1 MFKTMTLTKLA
12 GALLGALLFFL
23 LMSWASSALY
33 HVGEA
38 EDHSGGEHDVAAA
51 GPTMS
56 AAPGD
61 LLATEGDAVAEAE
74 TEAVET
80 VILGDGDAGK
90 GEKVFKKCAACH
102 KLDGKNGVGPH
113 LDGVI
118 NRPVASVADFN
129 YSDAMKSH
137 GGEWTLET
145 INDYLTNPKE
155 YVPGNKMSFAGLKKA
170 EDRNDVIA
178 YLQEHTQ

>member
-1 MFKTMTLTKLA
+1 MFNTMTLTKLA

-23 LMSWASSALY
+23 LMAWASSALY
-33 HVGEA
+33 HVGES
-38 EDHSGGEHDVAAA
+38 EDHSGGEHEAAAA
-51 GPTMS
+51 GTMMS

-61 LLATEGDAVAEAE
+61 LLATEGDAAAE
-74 TEAVET
+74 TETKAEET
-80 VILGDGDAGK
+80 IVLGDGDAGK
-90 GEKVFKKCAACH
+90 GAKVFGKCKACH
-102 KLDGKNGVGPH
+102 SVEGKNGVGPH

-118 NRPVASVADFN
+118 NRAVGSVADFN

-137 GGEWTLET
+137 GGEWTLEA
-145 INDYLTNPKE
+145 INAYLANPKE

>member
-1 MFKTMTLTKLA
+1 
-12 GALLGALLFFL
+12 LLFFL

-33 HVGEA
+33 HTGEA
-38 EDHSGGEHDVAAA
+38 EDHSGGEHEVADA

-61 LLATEGDAVAEAE
+61 LLAAEGDAAEAE
-74 TEAVET
+74 TEAVEM
-80 VILGDGDAGK
+80 VALGDGDAGK

-102 KLDGKNGVGPH
+102 KVDGKNGVGPH

-137 GGEWTLET
+137 GGEWTLEA